1 MRNRFLIL
9 CFLLTV
15 PFWANAQRS
24 IKVAYIDMEYILDNV
39 PEYKEA
45 SRQLESRTQK
55 WKSEIEKKMQHVE
68 DMKQN
73 LENERALLTKEL
85 IEEREDEIAYEEKA
99 ILAYQDEKFGP
110 QGQFIVQKR
119 QLIQPVQD
127 QVFNAVQEIGEKRQY
142 DFIFENSADAL
153 LLFSAKRH
161 DISDQVLNIIQRSS
175 RKLDLENR
183 REERDEKEKQAEEP
197 YKSVEQAAEDKE
209 EAAER
214 EAIRNAQEQERQE
227 LLNDRQRKRDSIR
240 DARQREFEARRA
252 KLLADR
258 QRKRDS
264 LQNLREQRN
273 NANNANPPSSPATE
287 EDEE

>member
-1 MRNRFLIL
+1 MRNRFLTL
-9 CFLLTV
+9 CLLLLIPVFT
-15 PFWANAQRS
+15 FAQRG
-24 IKVAYIDMEYILDNV
+24 IKVAYIDMEYILENV

-45 SRQLESRTQK
+45 SNQLEARTQK
-55 WKSEIEKKMQHVE
+55 WRAEIQSKMQKVE

-85 IEEREDEIAYEEKA
+85 IVEREEEIEYEEKV
-99 ILAYQDEKFGP
+99 ILDYQQEKFGP

-119 QLIQPVQD
+119 QLIQPIQD

-183 REERDEKEKQAEEP
+183 REEKEANDEEP

-209 EAAER
+209 EKEER
-214 EAIRNAQEQERQE
+214 EAARQAQEDERERILNERQ
-227 LLNDRQRKRDSIR
+227 RQRDSIR

-258 QRKRDS
+258 DRKRDS
-264 LQNLREQRN
+264 LQRIREQQRQNSN
-273 NANNANPPSSPATE
+273 NSSTPPGAPANNE
-287 EDEE
+287 EEE

>member
-1 MRNRFLIL
+1 MRNRFLTL
-9 CFLLTV
+9 CLLLLIPVFT
-15 PFWANAQRS
+15 FAQRG
-24 IKVAYIDMEYILDNV
+24 IKVAYIDMEYILENV

-45 SRQLESRTQK
+45 SNQLEARTQK
-55 WKSEIEKKMQHVE
+55 WRAEIQSKMQKVE

-85 IEEREDEIAYEEKA
+85 IVEREEEIEYEEKV
-99 ILAYQDEKFGP
+99 ILDYQQEKFGP

-119 QLIQPVQD
+119 QLIQPIQD

-183 REERDEKEKQAEEP
+183 REEKETNAEEP

-209 EAAER
+209 EKEER
-214 EAIRNAQEQERQE
+214 EAARQAQEDERERILNERQ
-227 LLNDRQRKRDSIR
+227 RQRDSIR

-258 QRKRDS
+258 DRKRDS
-264 LQNLREQRN
+264 LQRIREQQQQNSN
-273 NANNANPPSSPATE
+273 NSSTPPGAPANNE
-287 EDEE
+287 EEE

>member
-9 CFLLTV
+9 CFLLTLSLG
-15 PFWANAQRS
+15 ANAQRS

-45 SRQLESRTQK
+45 STQLETRTQK

-85 IEEREDEIAYEEKA
+85 IEEREEEIAYEEKT
-99 ILAYQDEKFGP
+99 ILEYQDEKFGP

-183 REERDEKEKQAEEP
+183 REEKDKEQVDANQP
-197 YKSVEQAAEDKE
+197 YKSVEQAAQDKE
-209 EAAER
+209 EAEER
-214 EAIRNAQEQERQE
+214 DAIRNAQEEERQE

-240 DARQREFEARRA
+240 DARQKEFEARRA

-273 NANNANPPSSPATE
+273 NTNNPPSSPAKE

>member
-1 MRNRFLIL
+1 MRNRFLTL
-9 CFLLTV
+9 CLLLLIPVFT
-15 PFWANAQRS
+15 FAQRG
-24 IKVAYIDMEYILDNV
+24 IKVAYIDMEYILENV

-45 SRQLESRTQK
+45 SNQLEARTQK
-55 WKSEIEKKMQHVE
+55 WRAEIQSKMQKVE
-68 DMKQN
+68 DMKQS

-85 IEEREDEIAYEEKA
+85 IIEREEEIEYEEKL
-99 ILAYQDEKFGP
+99 ILDYQQEKFGP

-119 QLIQPVQD
+119 QLIQPIQD

-183 REERDEKEKQAEEP
+183 REEKEANDEEP

-209 EAAER
+209 EKEER
-214 EAIRNAQEQERQE
+214 EAARQAQEDERERILNERQ
-227 LLNDRQRKRDSIR
+227 RQRDSIR

-258 QRKRDS
+258 DRKRDS
-264 LQNLREQRN
+264 LQRIREQQQQNSN
-273 NANNANPPSSPATE
+273 NSSTPPGAPANNE
-287 EDEE
+287 EEE